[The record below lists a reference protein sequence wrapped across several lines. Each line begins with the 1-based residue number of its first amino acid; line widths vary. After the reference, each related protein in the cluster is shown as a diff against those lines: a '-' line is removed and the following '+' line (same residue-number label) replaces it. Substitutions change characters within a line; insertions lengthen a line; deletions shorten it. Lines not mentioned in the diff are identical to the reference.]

1 MSMLMLA
8 IGLFVIAVL
17 ILFVDI
23 YIEGFGPLGAVGL
36 VLAAI
41 SLFISVAWVDF
52 GGFIVLGKI
61 ALMVPS
67 TFLFYRFLRAR
78 QLDGSLVLNETL
90 NHDAVDVS
98 GLEFFMGKEGV
109 AVTALRPHGRAD
121 FNGANV
127 EVCSQSKYI
136 PSGKRVKVVD
146 IQERRLFV
154 QLVENAN

>member
-1 MSMLMLA
+1 MLMLA
-8 IGLFVIAVL
+8 IGLFIIAVL

-41 SLFISVAWVDF
+41 SLFISVAWVPF
-52 GGFIVLGKI
+52 GGLIVLGKI

-67 TFLFYRFLRAR
+67 TFLFYRFLRSR
-78 QLDGSLVLNETL
+78 QLDGHLILNETL
-90 NHDAVDVS
+90 AEDVIDLS

-109 AVTALRPHGRAD
+109 AVTALRPHGKAD
-121 FNGANV
+121 FNGTSV
-127 EVCSQSKYI
+127 EVCSDSKYI

-146 IQERRLFV
+146 VRERKLFV
-154 QLVENAN
+154 ALVENAN